1 VLAELTIRGF
11 AIIDELQIDFD
22 PGFNVLTGETGAGK
36 SIIID
41 AVASLLGGKLERDQI
56 RAGGDGASI
65 EAVFTIRDPIR
76 QRLLPLLRQNGVIDW
91 DGPENDELSL
101 ILRRDLR
108 VGGRSVTR
116 INGHAVPLRVM
127 QEIGQYLV
135 DIHGQGDNLLL
146 LRRREQIGFLDRY
159 GGLVESQQ
167 AIAALVSRL
176 RQIRQDLDNLRR
188 DERELA
194 RRVDM
199 LQHEVQEIRS
209 ADLSSGEEDELL
221 AERTRLSNA
230 EKLAELAGG
239 ICTLLDGGDTDA
251 TQPAIDA
258 LGQALHLF
266 TDIERV
272 DSTLSDHLQS
282 LQGATYQIE
291 DVAHSMRAYRD
302 QIEFNPGRLEQVESR
317 LALIYGLRRK
327 YGDSIEEILAY
338 AGRARQE
345 LSQIEHAGEHIEA
358 LEKEE
363 DRLLH
368 EIGNLGD
375 ELSRARAEVGRQ
387 LAEAIEGELREL
399 YMEHARF
406 TVALDR
412 EHADD
417 GAWID
422 DKRFRFDSSGI
433 DRVEFLISTNPG
445 EPLRPL
451 STVASGGETS
461 RLMLALKNV
470 LTAADEVP
478 TLIFDEID
486 AGIGGVVGSLV
497 GQKLSRLA
505 EGHQVLCVTHLPQ
518 LAARGTEQF
527 KVEKEI
533 RDGRTTTATRRLS
546 AEKRVEELALMI
558 GSVSPATM
566 RSAREMLEMPAD

>member
-1 VLAELTIRGF
+1 MLAELTIRGF

-76 QRLLPLLRQNGVIDW
+76 QRLLPVLQQNGVIDLV
-91 DGPENDELSL
+91 GPEDDELSL

-108 VGGRSVTR
+108 AGGRSVTR

-199 LQHEVQEIRS
+199 LQHEVGEISS
-209 ADLSSGEEDELL
+209 ADLSPGEEDRLL
-221 AERTRLSNA
+221 SERTRLSNA

-272 DSTLSDHLQS
+272 DPTLSDHLQS
-282 LQGATYQIE
+282 LQGAMYQIE
-291 DVAHSMRAYRD
+291 DVAHSIRAYRD
-302 QIEFNPGRLEQVESR
+302 QIEFNPGRIEQVESR

-358 LEKEE
+358 LEEE
-363 DRLLH
+363 ENQLLH
-368 EIGNLGD
+368 EIGSLGD
-375 ELSRARAEVGRQ
+375 ELSRGRAEVGRQ

-406 TVALDR
+406 AVALDR
-412 EHADD
+412 EQADD

-422 DKRFRFDSSGI
+422 DKRFRFDSSGV

-486 AGIGGVVGSLV
+486 SGIGGAVGGLV
-497 GQKLSRLA
+497 GEKLSRLA

-527 KVEKEI
+527 KVKKEI
-533 RDGRTTTATRRLS
+533 RDSRTTTAISRLS
-546 AEKRVEELALMI
+546 IEKRVEELAYMI
-558 GSVSPATM
+558 GSVSPATI
-566 RSAREMLEMPAD
+566 RSAREMLGMPAD